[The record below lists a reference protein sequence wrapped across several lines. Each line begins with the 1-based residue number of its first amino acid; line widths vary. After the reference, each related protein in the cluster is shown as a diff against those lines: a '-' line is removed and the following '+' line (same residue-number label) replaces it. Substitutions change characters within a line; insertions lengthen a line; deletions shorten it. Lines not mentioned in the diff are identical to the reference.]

1 MTVRKVLTTPDEKLR
16 LKSHLL
22 TLGEVK
28 SDETKALIA
37 DIYDTMKAGEYGVG
51 MSAIQVGEP
60 VAAVVVMIR
69 PTPNRPNLE
78 HFNRVYLNLKIIKTF
93 GEKKPMWEG
102 CCSVQ
107 DDDRKPVYS
116 KVPRYEKIEVEYLDE
131 EGVEHKD
138 VVYGFLAHVLQ
149 HEADHLE
156 GVIFTDLV
164 PAESIVSQ
172 EVFKE
177 AVKRGE

>member
-1 MTVRKVLTTPDEKLR
+1 MTERKVLTTPDEKLR
-16 LKSHLL
+16 LKSRLL
-22 TLGEVK
+22 TLEEVA
-28 SDETKALIA
+28 SDKIRTLIA
-37 DIYDTMKAGEYGVG
+37 DINDTLKAGEYGVG
-51 MSAIQVGEP
+51 MSAVQVGEP
-60 VAAVVVMIR
+60 VAVVVVMIR

-78 HFNRVYLNLKIIKTF
+78 RFNRVYLNLKIIKTF

-107 DDDRKPVYS
+107 DNDKKPVYS
-116 KVPRYEKIEVEYLDE
+116 KVPRYEKVEIEYLDK

-138 VVYGFLAHVLQ
+138 IVDGFLAHVLQ

-164 PAESIVSQ
+164 DASSIVSQ